1 MSSDVKETV
10 LKQLK
15 DALKQKS
22 REQNQYFE
30 DCTDEK
36 LQSKSNGKTQ
46 PFKNLA

>member
-1 MSSDVKETV
+1 MCSDVKEIV

-22 REQNQYFE
+22 REQNQHFE

-36 LQSKSNGKTQ
+36 LQKKSVFINIIIK
-46 PFKNLA
+46 